1 MTYAQA
7 RQRPTRSTRWC
18 SVRKPVARCTWST
31 ADASVSSNFACA
43 GTSSTEPH
51 CDRARRER
59 LRAASAT
66 ARECT
71 VGAVEDPSRRFVELI
86 ARPEADVPLDEA
98 ALLIAAHDHSVD
110 ISAELGFLD
119 DLAAQVPR
127 DADASEL
134 ARFLFVD
141 ERFAGNSIDYEDPR
155 NSYLDDVLHRRL
167 GIPIT
172 LSVVMLEV
180 GRRCGLALD
189 GVGMP
194 GHFLVRAGRGRTNDA
209 GYFDPY
215 HGGEPLDA
223 EGCRERFVQLHGSTG
238 FRDSYLDPVG
248 SRAILTRMLANL
260 TRTFLRREPRSAI
273 WALRLRL
280 RIPGV
285 ALAERRE
292 ASTLLGALGRF
303 DEAADELQR
312 LAGEGSFA
320 ESEELRQAAAH
331 LRGRAN

>member
-1 MTYAQA
+1 M
-7 RQRPTRSTRWC
+7 
-18 SVRKPVARCTWST
+18 
-31 ADASVSSNFACA
+31 
-43 GTSSTEPH
+43 
-51 CDRARRER
+51 
-59 LRAASAT
+59 
-66 ARECT
+66 
-71 VGAVEDPSRRFVELI
+71 
-86 ARPEADVPLDEA
+86 ARPDSDVPLDEA

-110 ISAELGFLD
+110 IAAELRLLD
-119 DLAAQVPR
+119 ELAAQIPHG
-127 DADASEL
+127 ADAPEL
-134 ARFLFVD
+134 AHFLFV
-141 ERFAGNSIDYEDPR
+141 EARFAGNSIDYEDPR

-194 GHFLVRAGRGRTNDA
+194 GHFLVRTRASSANDA
-209 GYFDPY
+209 SYFDPY
-215 HGGEPLDA
+215 HGGARLDA
-223 EGCRERFVQLHGSTG
+223 EGCRERFVQVHGATG

-248 SRAILTRMLANL
+248 PHAIVTRMLANL
-260 TRTFLRREPRSAI
+260 TRTFLRRDPRSAI

-280 RIPGV
+280 RVPGV

-312 LAGEGSFA
+312 LAEEGGLA